1 MTAEPQ
7 TLLKVISP
15 IDGSVY
21 VERPLAADDDIA
33 HALTNARLAADRWQ
47 RQAVT
52 DRVAVCAKLLDRLK
66 AGKGRIAQSLAWQ
79 VGTPVTQAE
88 AEVAEAEDLVR
99 TMMGL
104 GPSVLSDI
112 HAPEEPGTER
122 LVRRVP
128 RGVVFV
134 TLPWSQPWLTALCLI
149 APALI
154 AGNAVIIRPAPQA
167 PLPAEIIVKALTEA
181 GLPDGVARAL
191 HLSEADAARVAGAVE
206 VDMLLHAGE
215 PEMTRWLVAAA
226 ATRQRPVEIIGPAAD
241 AAYVRRDAKLEP
253 AAEAL
258 ARAAFADAGRGFG
271 APRRLYVHAEVHDR
285 LATLLAGHAAEAVLG
300 DPLDAATT
308 LGPLPR
314 REDATLFRNRLEQ
327 AEMQGARDMVEGGF
341 FPADD
346 GSGLYCRPRVL
357 TEAIQS
363 MDIVREPTPGP
374 LVALVRVSSD
384 EEAAALINDGP
395 APRAASL
402 WTQDL
407 TEAHRMAANL
417 RVGVVTQNLVGGLD
431 GNLVWTGVK
440 GAGDGVML
448 SRAFYER
455 VTRPMTLNFQ
465 HTA

>member
-7 TLLKVISP
+7 TTLKVISP

-21 VERPLAADDDIA
+21 VERPLADDDAIA
-33 HALTNARLAADRWQ
+33 HALTNARLAADRWA
-47 RQAVT
+47 REPVT
-52 DRVAVCAKLLDRLK
+52 ERVAVCARLLDRLK
-66 AGKGRIAQSLAWQ
+66 GGKGRIAQSLAWQ

-104 GPSVLSDI
+104 GPGVLADI

-128 RGVVFV
+128 RGVMFL
-134 TLPWSQPWLTALCLI
+134 TLPSSQPWLTALCLI

-154 AGNAVIIRPAPQA
+154 AGNAVLIRPAPQA
-167 PLPAEIIVKALTEA
+167 PLPAEIIVKALTDA
-181 GLPDGVARAL
+181 GLPDGVAQAL
-191 HLSEADAARVAGAVE
+191 HLAEADAARVAGAME
-206 VDMLLHAGE
+206 VDMLMHAGE
-215 PEMTRWLVAAA
+215 PEMTRWVVAAA
-226 ATRQRPVEIIGPAAD
+226 ATRQRPVEIFGPATD
-241 AAYVRRDAKLEP
+241 AAYVRADARLDP
-253 AAEAL
+253 AAIAL
-258 ARAAFADAGRGFG
+258 ARAAFTDAGRLPG
-271 APRRLYVHAEVHDR
+271 APRRLYVHTDIHDR
-285 LATLLAGHAAEAVLG
+285 LADLLAVQAAETVLG

-314 REDATLFRNRLEQ
+314 REDSVLFRARLQQ
-327 AEMQGARDMVEGGF
+327 AEMQGARDMVEDGF
-341 FPADD
+341 FPSDD
-346 GSGLYCRPRVL
+346 GEGLYCRPRVL
-357 TEAIQS
+357 TNAMQS

-374 LVALVRVSSD
+374 LMALVRVSSD

-395 APRAASL
+395 APRAVSL
-402 WTQDL
+402 WTQNER
-407 TEAHRMAANL
+407 EAHRIAANL
-417 RVGVVTQNLVGGLD
+417 RVGVVMQNMVGALD

-465 HTA
+465 HSA